1 MEILNKTALK
11 EAIEL
16 LDNWIEITKRVLSTI
31 VNPEDSNRYIQR
43 LNTLQNIQSWLR
55 LHS

>member
-16 LDNWIEITKRVLSTI
+16 LDNWIEITKRVLST
-31 VNPEDSNRYIQR
+31 VDNPEDSNRYIQR